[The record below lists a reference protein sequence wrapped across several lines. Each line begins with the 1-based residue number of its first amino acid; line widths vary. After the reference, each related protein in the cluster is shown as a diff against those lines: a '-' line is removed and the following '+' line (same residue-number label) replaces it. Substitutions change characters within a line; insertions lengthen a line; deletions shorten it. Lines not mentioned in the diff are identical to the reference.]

1 MKASKRDTDSQLM
14 YEGYIQKLNEQETD
28 MYGNV
33 YGTLPEI
40 DTDVASAD
48 DAIAKNREEILDNL
62 YAHVETIMDEGEWSW
77 GSVEDF
83 ASDYKELHG
92 TREILSS
99 TLDGTFDEEDMDKL
113 VKGGNVSGK
122 DELEAALV
130 NDMLKNPEH
139 YADVLE
145 VSGRIPHSMD
155 EGPNDIDH
163 K

>member
-83 ASDYKELHG
+83 ASDYKETPWHE
-92 TREILSS
+92 RNS
-99 TLDGTFDEEDMDKL
+99 
-113 VKGGNVSGK
+113 
-122 DELEAALV
+122 
-130 NDMLKNPEH
+130 
-139 YADVLE
+139 
-145 VSGRIPHSMD
+145 
-155 EGPNDIDH
+155 
-163 K
+163 

>member
-155 EGPNDIDH
+155 EDPNDIDN

>member
-1 MKASKRDTDSQLM
+1 MKASKQDIDSQLM
-14 YEGYIQKLNEQETD
+14 YESYVQKLNEQETD

-62 YAHVETIMDEGEWSW
+62 HAHVETIMDEGEWSW

-130 NDMLKNPEH
+130 NDMLKNPQH

-155 EGPNDIDH
+155 EDPNDFDH